1 MNDNRKDN
9 NMADIKD
16 ISTEFEYKGK
26 TYRLVF
32 NLNVMEAIQ
41 DKYGTIE
48 NWGKLTDGEG
58 GEPNAK
64 AVIFGFRE
72 MINEGIDI
80 MNEETGND
88 VKPLTLK
95 QTGRLITEIGIAEAT
110 KKLNKTVIDSTQS
123 AEKNA

>member
-1 MNDNRKDN
+1 
-9 NMADIKD
+9 MADIKD
-16 ISTEFEYKGK
+16 ISTEFEYKGN

-64 AVIFGFRE
+64 AVIFGFPE
-72 MINEGIDI
+72 MINQGIDI

-95 QTGRLITEIGIAEAT
+95 QTGRLITDIGIAEAT
-110 KKLNKTVIDSTQS
+110 KKLNKTVIDRTQS

>member
-1 MNDNRKDN
+1 MTN
-9 NMADIKD
+9 IKD
-16 ISTEFEYKGK
+16 ISTEFEYKGN

-95 QTGRLITEIGIAEAT
+95 QTGRLITDIGIAEAT

>member
-1 MNDNRKDN
+1 M
-9 NMADIKD
+9 KD

-95 QTGRLITEIGIAEAT
+95 QTGRLITDIGIAEAT

-123 AEKNA
+123 SEKNA

>member
-1 MNDNRKDN
+1 
-9 NMADIKD
+9 MADIKD
-16 ISTEFEYKGK
+16 ISTEFEYKGN

-48 NWGKLTDGEG
+48 KWGKLTDGEG
-58 GEPNAK
+58 GEREPNAK
-64 AVIFGFRE
+64 AIIFGFRE

-95 QTGRLITEIGIAEAT
+95 QTGRLITDIGIAEAT

>member
-1 MNDNRKDN
+1 MKE
-9 NMADIKD
+9 
-16 ISTEFEYKGK
+16 ISKTLEYKGK
-26 TYRLVF
+26 KYKLVF
-32 NLNVMEAIQ
+32 NLNTMEVIQ
-41 DKYGTIE
+41 EKYGTLE
-48 NWGKLTDGEG
+48 NWGKLTDGSEND

>member
-1 MNDNRKDN
+1 
-9 NMADIKD
+9 MADIKD
-16 ISTEFEYKGK
+16 ISTEFEYKGN

>member
-1 MNDNRKDN
+1 
-9 NMADIKD
+9 MADIKD
-16 ISTEFEYKGK
+16 ISTEFEYKGN

-95 QTGRLITEIGIAEAT
+95 QTGRLITDIGIAEAT

>member
-1 MNDNRKDN
+1 
-9 NMADIKD
+9 MADIKD
-16 ISTEFEYKGK
+16 ISTEFEYKGN

-95 QTGRLITEIGIAEAT
+95 QTGRLITDIGIAEVT

>member
-1 MNDNRKDN
+1 
-9 NMADIKD
+9 MADIND
-16 ISTEFEYKGK
+16 ISKEFEHKGK

-32 NLNVMEAIQ
+32 DLNVMEAIQ

-48 NWGKLTDGEG
+48 NWGKLTDGTEND

-80 MNEETGND
+80 MNEEKGTD

-95 QTGRLITEIGIAEAT
+95 QVGRLITEYGLLKAT
-110 KKLNKTVIDSTQS
+110 KVMNNTVVDSTQS
-123 AEKNA
+123 AEKNV

>member
-1 MNDNRKDN
+1 
-9 NMADIKD
+9 MADIKD

-64 AVIFGFRE
+64 AVIFGFCE

-88 VKPLTLK
+88 VKPLTMK

>member
-1 MNDNRKDN
+1 
-9 NMADIKD
+9 MADIKD
-16 ISTEFEYKGK
+16 ISTELEYKGK

-95 QTGRLITEIGIAEAT
+95 QTGRLITDIGIAEAT

>member
-1 MNDNRKDN
+1 
-9 NMADIKD
+9 
-16 ISTEFEYKGK
+16 
-26 TYRLVF
+26 
-32 NLNVMEAIQ
+32 
-41 DKYGTIE
+41 
-48 NWGKLTDGEG
+48 
-58 GEPNAK
+58 
-64 AVIFGFRE
+64 